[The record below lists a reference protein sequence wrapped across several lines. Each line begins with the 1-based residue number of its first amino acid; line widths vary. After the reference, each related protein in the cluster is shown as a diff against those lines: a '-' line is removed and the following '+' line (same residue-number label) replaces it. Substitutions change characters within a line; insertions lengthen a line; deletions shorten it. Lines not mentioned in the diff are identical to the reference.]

1 MSGDLRVTL
10 NFHPDIS
17 SHGHT
22 VIDGL
27 ARDGVYRS
35 QFETGTSNGGLTAHP
50 GGERWLW
57 EGRLFGGAYDRA
69 DLALRPKYG
78 ALNHRHDPFGGSRR
92 FGSCHL
98 RLKSTVLARATFCYP
113 DSHLHPEQFGVADRM
128 ALIALADAN
137 PSGLEP
143 LDDYVEAHVHG
154 TISIAQDVEA
164 LVLDPSYRATAVE
177 AVASRLGCAVEW
189 HQGFGLSLERLDDC
203 ASYRGAA
210 AALAVAELG
219 RGGIVTPARIG
230 AARRQG
236 LDPQLAKWAWHC
248 VARFGGG

>member
-1 MSGDLRVTL
+1 MPDSLRVTL
-10 NFHPDIS
+10 NFHPDIATGGLS
-17 SHGHT
+17 M
-22 VIDGL
+22 IDGL
-27 ARDGVYRS
+27 VRDGFYRS
-35 QFETGTSNGGLTAHP
+35 QFETGTSNGGLSAHS
-50 GGERWLW
+50 GGDRWLW
-57 EGRLFGGAYDRA
+57 ESRLFDAAYDQA

-78 ALNHRHDPFGGSRR
+78 ALNHRNDPVGGSRR

-98 RLKSTVLARATFCYP
+98 RLKQAVLTRTTFCYP
-113 DSHLHPEQFGVADRM
+113 DSHLHPDQFGVADRM
-128 ALIALADAN
+128 ALIALAEAN

-154 TISIAQDVEA
+154 TVSIPEDVEA
-164 LVLDPSYRATAVE
+164 LVLDPSYRGTAVE
-177 AVASRLGCAVEW
+177 TAAARLECAIEW

-210 AALAVAELG
+210 AAQAVAELG
-219 RGGIVTPARIG
+219 KGGIITPSRIG

-248 VARFGGG
+248 VARFGGR